1 MNSASGTES
10 GPEQEQTEFLAG
22 ALVGVDEM
30 KRFGVG
36 VTHHVLE
43 IGAHIHE
50 LLGGGG
56 GGGGEA
62 GGDDAGTD
70 GDALHG
76 AEDVADAVSGAAAG
90 GEAGL
95 LAVAK
100 GSPEG
105 DGAEGAGVGGCGA
118 LKGDADDAVPHFSDE
133 VVGGERQLKKKGRF

>member
-95 LAVAK
+95 LAVTE
-100 GSPEG
+100 GGPEG
-105 DGAEGAGVGGCGA
+105 DGAEGAGVGGGGA
-118 LKGDADDAVPHFSDE
+118 FEGDADDAVPHFADK